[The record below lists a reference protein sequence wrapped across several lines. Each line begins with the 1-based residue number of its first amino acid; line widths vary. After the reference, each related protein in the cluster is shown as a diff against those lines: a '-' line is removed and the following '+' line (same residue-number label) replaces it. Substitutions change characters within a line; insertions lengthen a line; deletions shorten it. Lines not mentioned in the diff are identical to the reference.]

1 MAGKLTIDISVLLKG
16 AEQINRLADALN
28 RVKGAGSGISS
39 AGQSVRQLAADQTK
53 AADATL
59 RLAQAQ
65 ARQQTTAKNY
75 QAAIKTLTDALK
87 GVDPASIQAIRA
99 QTQLLN
105 IQNQVGRAA
114 ANTGKAIQATNK
126 QYQQNAAVIADSQ
139 QKAAD
144 SALRLAQAQAR
155 QQVASKNYQQAI
167 QTLTSAL
174 KGIDP
179 ASVQAIRTQT
189 QIINIQTQAGKSAS
203 ATGKAIQAVN
213 KAYEDAAAA
222 AAKSAPSAKKLADDQ
237 VKTADATLRYA
248 QAQARLLQ
256 IQGNSA
262 EAQRVLSQA
271 TKNHE
276 GSVRQ
281 LLTAQTQL
289 ARLQNQTSSGF
300 LRFSSTIREAGE
312 SIQQAGVFL
321 TGLSAGLIA
330 VGASAVKSAFEI
342 DRNVNTLKALLGSA
356 GAAESRFAAL
366 QKLSQAT
373 PGLTTG
379 LAAQLDVQLR
389 VANATEKAINKVLP
403 AIGKLNAI
411 SPFGDPQRFV
421 QNLVQL
427 VTQNFERI
435 DLKELIGQ
443 SPLAGELI
451 KQIFSVDSAIDGE
464 AIRAQAQKLGLTTVD
479 SFFTAFANAAASN
492 PKLANVTES
501 LETQFAKIVD
511 RVTIAIRPLGQ
522 AIINTLAPIVE
533 RGASIIEGLGNA
545 FNALPDSVRSAI
557 VVFGTLAATIGP
569 AVVGIGAFI
578 QAVGALGNLATVA
591 RALQGVSLAI
601 SGTAA
606 ASQAAGAAAAAAGA
620 TTAAAFAPVL
630 PIALAVVAVVGLVA
644 VAWANYETATE
655 KAAKITVDQIQSTVQ
670 SRDEL
675 ANLSNTLN
683 QSATEHGKLADA
695 IAKMPPASQAFANAL
710 KDEGE
715 RLAFVTDELL
725 RQQNARNATLAT
737 QQSTIAAG
745 LIEQQKELDLLR
757 AKKTALE
764 EEAAAAFKAGEAG
777 QKLLVTESANGR
789 RIETTLQAQ
798 ARLGAALEETIQ
810 AEQKA
815 IQTRNET
822 AAKLRLVE
830 KALGQTNDQ
839 LIEYRQKAG
848 ESAQETDR
856 LRRGL
861 TEYEDQQRRAAG
873 ATDGTASAM
882 DNLGAAARQA
892 GQDVANAFLQFD
904 LQGIQKGLQTKTQE
918 LAQRIV
924 KEGIS
929 AKKAIADA
937 QNQIVGTLPA
947 GDDNFPSVLS
957 FGEANKRAQA
967 LRKAQEDIN
976 RILNPSPRSGGGGSR
991 RATRTPSNAPSQSL
1005 LNERQQLEES
1015 ILQIRRAFAER
1026 DLEFVRQNAK
1036 EEEKLLQGQF
1046 DRQEIGLQQFYQ
1058 RKAQL
1063 IAADEKRETAAI
1075 SRQIIEESKKF
1086 DLIKDRELEGI
1097 AAAKQREA
1105 DALAQTKNRAERQ
1118 KIQLASLAE
1127 QEKVTLDARTA
1138 ENNLTRDIIKLET
1151 DLASVRRKSAAEARE
1166 NAAQQVAALNA
1177 IRQVVTTL
1185 PRALNES
1192 VRSGFDQVIQE
1203 FLRQAEE
1210 ARSLINQQLQNET
1223 QAIQNAVDAGLVNE
1237 ADARRAILAIERE
1250 KRDVLLQQLAVSERQ
1265 ARQIAD
1271 PNERAKK
1278 LADIQ
1283 SLKLQV
1289 QALGVDRIFADIRRG
1304 LTQDLSGTVF
1314 NLLTDLKFDIESLKG
1329 VALGFVDA
1337 FKRAIAKVLTEQIE
1351 KQFINPLVN
1360 AFFGKVLGVQTIDPT
1375 TIANTTA
1382 TNLNTAALNANTQA
1396 QLAKSGQ
1403 SVIDQVSSAGSFQ
1416 IQVPSATTGGETA
1429 AGAIEATLNKTES
1442 IFQKFANSLKGI
1454 VSGIGG
1460 GLRSILAGLT
1470 SFFGNIFGTLF
1481 GGIGGGGS
1489 KFSSLPKEIF
1499 AEGGYT
1505 GDGAKY
1511 QPAGIVHAGEYVM
1524 PANRVSEWG
1533 AGFFEAIRQGRFSPA
1548 QLGNYLSGLSGIA
1561 VRARTGGFAD
1571 GGLAGRVAPVAAAA
1585 PAAGGQSLRIVNVND
1600 PEQAAEFLNSAS
1612 GEQVILNRI
1621 SKSPAKW
1628 RAALKI

>member
-1 MAGKLTIDISVLLKG
+1 MAGKLTIDISVLLRG
-16 AEQINRLADALN
+16 AEQINKLAQSL
-28 RVKGAGSGISS
+28 RGLKGSTSGVSS
-39 AGQSVRQLAADQTK
+39 VSAATRGLASDQDK
-53 AADATL
+53 AAAATL

-65 ARQQTTAKNY
+65 ARQQATAKNY

-87 GVDPASIQAIRA
+87 GVDPASVQAIRA

-114 ANTGKAIQATNK
+114 ANTGKTIQATNK

-155 QQVASKNYQQAI
+155 QQVAAKNYQQAI

-189 QIINIQTQAGKSAS
+189 QIINIQTQAGRSAS

-222 AAKSAPSAKKLADDQ
+222 ATKTKRLADDQ

-281 LLTAQTQL
+281 LLVAQAQL
-289 ARLQNQTSSGF
+289 ARLQNQSSSGF

-330 VGASAVKSAFEI
+330 VGAAAVRSAFEI
-342 DRNVNTLKALLGSA
+342 DKNVNTLKALLGST

-403 AIGKLNAI
+403 AIGRLNAI
-411 SPFGDPQRFV
+411 SPLGDPRRFV

-443 SPLAGELI
+443 SPLAGEII

-492 PKLANVTES
+492 PKLANVSES

-511 RVTIAIRPLGQ
+511 RVTVAIRPLGQ
-522 AIINTLAPIVE
+522 AIIETLAPIVE

-545 FNALPDSVRSAI
+545 FNTLPAGVRSAI
-557 VVFGTLAATIGP
+557 VVFGALATAIGP

-578 QAVGALGNLATVA
+578 QTVGALGNLATVA
-591 RALQGVSLAI
+591 RSLQAVSLAI

-655 KAAKITVDQIQSTVQ
+655 KAAKITVDQIRSTVE

-675 ANLSNTLN
+675 AQLSNTLN
-683 QSATEHGKLADA
+683 QSANEHGKLADV

-715 RLAFVTDELL
+715 KLAFVTDELV
-725 RQQNARNATLAT
+725 RQQNARNTTLAT

-745 LIEQQKELDLLR
+745 LIEQQKEIDLLR
-757 AKKTALE
+757 AKKKALE

-777 QKLLVTESANGR
+777 QKLLVTESAQGR

-798 ARLGAALEETIQ
+798 ARLGAALEETTQ
-810 AEQKA
+810 AEQRA

-822 AAKLRLVE
+822 AAKLGLVE
-830 KALGQTNDQ
+830 KALGQTTGQ

-848 ESAQETDR
+848 ESAEETDR
-856 LRRGL
+856 LKRGL
-861 TEYEDQQRRAAG
+861 TEYEDQQRRAAS
-873 ATDGTASAM
+873 ATDNTAAAM
-882 DNLGAAARQA
+882 NNLGAAARQA

-904 LQGIQKGLQTKTQE
+904 LQGIQKGIQSKTQE
-918 LAQRIV
+918 LAARIV

-929 AKKAIADA
+929 AKKAITDA
-937 QNQIVGTLPA
+937 QNEIIGTLPA
-947 GDDNFPSVLS
+947 EGDNFPTVLS
-957 FGEANKRAQA
+957 FSEANKRAQA

-976 RILNPSPRSGGGGSR
+976 KILNPSSGGRGGAR
-991 RATRTPSNAPSQSL
+991 KTTRTPSSAPSQSL

-1026 DLEFVRQNAK
+1026 GLEFERAATRELEK
-1036 EEEKLLQGQF
+1036 ELEGQL
-1046 DRQEIGLQQFYQ
+1046 DRREIGLNEYYQ

-1063 IAADEKRETAAI
+1063 IADDERREVVAI
-1075 SRQIIEESKKF
+1075 SRQILEESKKF
-1086 DLIKDRELEGI
+1086 DLIAEREQEGI

-1105 DALAQTKNRAERQ
+1105 DLLAQTKNRAEQQR
-1118 KIQLASLAE
+1118 IQLASLAE

-1151 DLASVRRKSAAEARE
+1151 DLANVRRKSAVEAKE
-1166 NAAQQVAALNA
+1166 NARQQVAALNA
-1177 IRQVVTTL
+1177 IRQAVITL

-1192 VRSGFDQVIQE
+1192 VRTGFDAVIQE

-1237 ADARRAILAIERE
+1237 SDARRAILAIERE

-1289 QALGVDRIFADIRRG
+1289 QALGVDKIFADIRKG
-1304 LTQDLSGTVF
+1304 LTNDLSGTVF
-1314 NLLTDLKFDIESLKG
+1314 NFLTDLKFDIESLKG

-1360 AFFGKVLGVQTIDPT
+1360 AFFGKVLGVQTIDPAT
-1375 TIANTTA
+1375 LANTTA

-1416 IQVPSATTGGETA
+1416 IQAPTTAGGGETA
-1429 AGAIEATLNKTES
+1429 AGAIETTLNKTQNL
-1442 IFQKFANSLKGI
+1442 FQKFANSLKGI
-1454 VSGIGG
+1454 VSNIGT
-1460 GLRSILAGLT
+1460 GLRSILSGLA
-1470 SFFGNIFGTLF
+1470 SFFGNVFGSLL
-1481 GGIGGGGS
+1481 GGLGGGEQ
-1489 KFSSLPKEIF
+1489 KYSSLPKEIF

-1511 QPAGIVHAGEYVM
+1511 QPAGIVHAGEYVI
-1524 PANRVSEWG
+1524 PAQRVSEWG

-1548 QLGNYLSGLSGIA
+1548 MIGNYLSGLSGIA
-1561 VRARTGGFAD
+1561 VRARTGHFAE
-1571 GGLAGRVAPVAAAA
+1571 GGLAGRVAPVAAA
-1585 PAAGGQSLRIVNVND
+1585 PVAGAQSLRIVNVND
-1600 PEQAAEFLNSAS
+1600 PAQAAEFLNSAA

-1621 SKSPAKW
+1621 SKSPQKW
-1628 RAALKI
+1628 RAALKL